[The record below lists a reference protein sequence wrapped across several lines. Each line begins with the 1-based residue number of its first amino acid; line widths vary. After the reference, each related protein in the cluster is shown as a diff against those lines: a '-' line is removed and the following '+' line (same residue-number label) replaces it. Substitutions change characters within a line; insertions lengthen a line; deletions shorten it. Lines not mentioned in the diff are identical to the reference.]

1 MSAVVRDAYSQRTR
15 PVTALVADRGRSL
28 VGLREERR
36 SEVNDEGGSEML
48 P

>member
-36 SEVNDEGGSEML
+36 SEVNDEGESEML